1 MNSVKNIL
9 SVKNIVKTYPGVIAI
24 NDVSFD
30 VEEGEIHALIGE
42 NGAGKS
48 TLIKVLSGAIVP
60 DSGTI
65 ELEGKQYNRMTPKL
79 AKDLGIEVIY
89 QEFTLVPGIS
99 AAENVFL
106 GDKTKPG
113 AFCDI
118 KDREARAKKIFDDLR
133 VDIDV
138 SRQVKT
144 MSPAHQ
150 QLVEIAK
157 AVSRNVKILIMDEPT
172 APLTVSEVE
181 TLFRIVR
188 ELKAK
193 GVTIIFISH
202 RLEELFELA
211 DRVTVMRDGCYVG
224 TENIK
229 DIDRQ
234 KLITMMAGRELK
246 ESYPS
251 RISRIGEEALRV
263 EHLTGNGD
271 HDISFTLHRG
281 EILGFA
287 GLVGAGRTELMRVIY
302 GADPIESGKI
312 FVNGKETNI
321 RTSQQAI
328 RHGIGY
334 IPEDR
339 KAHGAFLRMSIKWNV
354 VVNNLRGISKGPFV
368 DEKLENQIAED
379 YEEKFQIKTPS
390 LEQRVENLSG
400 GNQQKV
406 VIAKTLAANSEII
419 IFDEPTRGIDVG
431 AKQEIYKLMNQL
443 AGEGKAIIMV
453 SSDMPELL
461 GMSDRIITIYEGRKT
476 GELAKSEFDQNY
488 ILDLA
493 SGGEEHGKNK

>member
-1 MNSVKNIL
+1 MSEENKDPGIPKARILKSQTQKSQPPGSKIPKTKIKICGLSRMEDIEAVNEACPDYCGFIINYPPSKRNISVDQLAELKKIL
-9 SVKNIVKTYPGVIAI
+9 RKEMKAVGVFVDAPAESVAKLLNENLIDLAQLHGNEDETYIA
-24 NDVSFD
+24 NLKKLT
-30 VEEGEIHALIGE
+30 A
-42 NGAGKS
+42 KP
-48 TLIKVLSGAIVP
+48 LIKAVKVSTEEEVKKAFDTVADEVLLDHGKGTGKTFDWSILKAVP
-60 DSGTI
+60 DHR
-65 ELEGKQYNRMTPKL
+65 YFL
-79 AKDLGIEVIY
+79 AGGL
-89 QEFTLVPGIS
+89 
-99 AAENVFL
+99 
-106 GDKTKPG
+106 
-113 AFCDI
+113 
-118 KDREARAKKIFDDLR
+118 
-133 VDIDV
+133 
-138 SRQVKT
+138 
-144 MSPAHQ
+144 
-150 QLVEIAK
+150 
-157 AVSRNVKILIMDEPT
+157 
-172 APLTVSEVE
+172 
-181 TLFRIVR
+181 
-188 ELKAK
+188 
-193 GVTIIFISH
+193 
-202 RLEELFELA
+202 
-211 DRVTVMRDGCYVG
+211 G

-321 RTSQQAI
+321 RTCQQAI